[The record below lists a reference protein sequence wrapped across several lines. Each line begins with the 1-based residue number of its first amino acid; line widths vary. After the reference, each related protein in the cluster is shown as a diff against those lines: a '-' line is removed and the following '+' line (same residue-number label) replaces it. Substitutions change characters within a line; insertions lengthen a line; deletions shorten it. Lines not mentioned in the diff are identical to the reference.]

1 MRNKSKYYNLIFGFL
16 IGFSLS
22 IIGMAIED
30 IQFQIPIKFFLRESH
45 HLYAPI
51 IIGVLTSI
59 MGYFYWRRTEKEVG
73 KQLKSKQSLL
83 ILNEYK
89 YRTLFENMN
98 DIVCML
104 DLNKK
109 IIDVNKAAI
118 EFYEY
123 SKDELLNLSVKEL
136 VHNEDSNISNT
147 FFEKL
152 ENSGSYNMYEGRV
165 ITKSGRIKWI
175 QVNSTEI
182 VHNGEK
188 IGSQDIIRD
197 ITQRKNIEIELQQ
210 TIKKLNQLVETRDKL
225 FSIIAHDLK
234 SPFNSILGFSEILG
248 ENLKNYDIKKSEK
261 IIKIINSTAKN
272 TFTLLDNLLNWTKMQ
287 SGKIIFKPQKLILS
301 TILKEIIKISTSA
314 ATLKNIQ
321 LNFIQSK
328 DIEVF
333 ADENMLNAVLRNLIS
348 NAIKFT
354 NTGGNISISTIS
366 KQHQVEITISDN
378 GVGIS
383 KETSKNLFNISTNIT
398 SVGTENERG
407 SGLGLVLCK
416 EFIEKNNGKIWVE
429 SEEGKGS
436 DFKFTLPIY
445 ESK

>member
-1 MRNKSKYYNLIFGFL
+1 MRNKSKYYNLIVGFL
-16 IGFSLS
+16 IGFSS
-22 IIGMAIED
+22 SVIGIVIED
-30 IQFQIPIKFFLRESH
+30 IQYQIPIKFILSEFH

-51 IIGVLTSI
+51 IIGIVTSI
-59 MGYFYWRRTEKEVG
+59 IGYFYWLRTEKQIG
-73 KQLKSKQSLL
+73 KQIKSEQSLL

-123 SKDELLNLSVKEL
+123 SKDELLNMPVKQL
-136 VHNEDSNISNT
+136 VHNEDFNISNT

-165 ITKSGRIKWI
+165 ITKSGQIKWI

-182 VHNGEK
+182 VHSGEK

-197 ITQRKNIEIELQQ
+197 ITQRKNIEIELQR
-210 TIKKLNQLVETRDKL
+210 TLKKLNELVETRDKM

-234 SPFNSILGFSEILG
+234 SPFNSILGFSEILC
-248 ENLKNYDIKKSEK
+248 ENIKIYDITKSEK

-272 TFTLLDNLLNWTKMQ
+272 TFELLDNLLNWANMQ

-301 TILKEIIKISTSA
+301 TILQEIIEISTSA
-314 ATLKNIQ
+314 AILKNIQ
-321 LNFIQSK
+321 LSYIQSQ
-328 DIEVF
+328 DIEVY
-333 ADENMLNAVLRNLIS
+333 ADENMLNVVLRNLIS

-354 NTGGNISISTIS
+354 NTGGNIGISTIS

-378 GVGIS
+378 GVGIPKEIS
-383 KETSKNLFNISTNIT
+383 KKLFNISTNIS
-398 SVGTENERG
+398 SVGTANEKG
-407 SGLGLVLCK
+407 TGLGLILCK
-416 EFIEKNNGKIWVE
+416 EFIEKQGGEIWVE
-429 SEEGKGS
+429 SELGKGS
-436 DFKFTLPIY
+436 DFKFTLPLNA
-445 ESK
+445 